1 MWPEETLKILFQRSL
16 SLWRDRVL
24 RYKPSG
30 FWFLVLLHHFSGSLY
45 PKKERVNGS
54 HLTVAVTEINSA
66 GMVFQRVRLDW
77 FEFPRPWGSFS
88 FALLLNQCWRIH
100 CLLGWDCGGRHPL
113 YPLLSQTICS
123 LEGDFYLVVSVTRK
137 G

>member
-100 CLLGWDCGGRHPL
+100 CRAGLGLWRKAPS
-113 YPLLSQTICS
+113 LSPAITDN
-123 LEGDFYLVVSVTRK
+123 LFT
-137 G
+137 